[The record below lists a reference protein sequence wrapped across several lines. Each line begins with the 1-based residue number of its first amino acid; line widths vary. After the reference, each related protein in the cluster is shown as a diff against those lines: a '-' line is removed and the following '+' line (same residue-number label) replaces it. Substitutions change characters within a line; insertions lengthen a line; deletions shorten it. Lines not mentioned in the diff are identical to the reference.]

1 MPDQAHIETD
11 YKIKKT
17 KNRLAREYKQ
27 AEKELREKLNIYMKQ
42 FEAADKEKALLV
54 EEGLMSKKEYIEWRK
69 NKILY
74 SKTLQAKIDSIAERI
89 VNVDKQAADIINKQ
103 LAGIYASNYNFASY
117 TIEKGFGINA
127 GFTLVNEETVKKLSK
142 RKPKLLPE
150 KKIDKKKVL
159 RWNRKKVRNA
169 IMQGILQGEPIMD
182 IAKRLETVLGME
194 WKTAVRNARTAMTA
208 AQNSGR
214 LGSYQNAESIGIKMQ
229 KRWLAT
235 LDERTRESHQELD
248 GETVPVNEPFSNDL
262 MYPGDPE
269 GDPSEVYNCRCT
281 MVSELEDYPN
291 KNFERYVDG
300 KSVGDM
306 TYKEW
311 VKSKQG

>member
-1 MPDQAHIETD
+1 MPDQAHTETD

-27 AEKELREKLNIYMKQ
+27 AEKELREKLNVYMKQ

-54 EEGLMSKKEYIEWRK
+54 EEGLLSKKEYIEWRK

-74 SKTLQAKIDSIAERI
+74 SNTLQAKIDSIAKRI
-89 VNVDKQAADIINKQ
+89 VNVDRQAADIINKQ

-117 TIEKGFGINA
+117 TIERGFGINA
-127 GFTLVNEETVKKLSK
+127 GFTLVNEETVKKLAK

-150 KKIDKKKVL
+150 KKIDKKKVF

-235 LDERTRESHQELD
+235 LDDRTRESHQELD
-248 GETVPVNEPFSNDL
+248 GETVPVNEPFSNKL

-291 KNFERYVDG
+291 KNFERYVNG

-311 VKSKQG
+311 VQSKQG